1 MRSLLEPQPRFGGAF
16 SWGSSRQAD
25 SNLSPRPP
33 TYARRCPPAFIPPR
47 LALPRRPKHDGYPMM
62 ARGPDGHDWTERYP
76 LVVEAV
82 NQLKVRSRMIDG
94 EVVCCDERGLA
105 TFQLLRHRRNEP
117 HASSRP

>member
-16 SWGSSRQAD
+16 SWAL
-25 SNLSPRPP
+25 NLFAPA
-33 TYARRCPPAFIPPR
+33 TYIRLAMPPAFIPPR

-62 ARGPDGHDWTERYP
+62 ARRRDGHDWT
-76 LVVEAV
+76 
-82 NQLKVRSRMIDG
+82 